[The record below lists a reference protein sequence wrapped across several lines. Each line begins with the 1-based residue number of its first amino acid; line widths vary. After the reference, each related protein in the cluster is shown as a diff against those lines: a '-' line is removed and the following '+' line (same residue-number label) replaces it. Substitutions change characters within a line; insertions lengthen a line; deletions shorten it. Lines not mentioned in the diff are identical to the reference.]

1 MVNRCCVL
9 GCHSSTHDR
18 KGEKVANGLTF
29 HRFPAWRQS
38 HGSQISEITKARR
51 IAWIAAVRRKDIS
64 FNSVPTS
71 FRVCSLHF
79 HSGKPAN
86 EMYESHPDWAPSLHL
101 GHTEIK
107 ATKPARYERRE
118 KRKWQRTYSIPV
130 IEVTVKDELIPPV
143 EAPASP
149 EEDRIKAEDEVDE
162 RPQTECDFCR
172 CRRAEINR
180 LLEENRALKH
190 ELDRRKMNEQFLKGD
205 NVKVKYYTGLPDF
218 EAMMGVLACVGPY
231 LTQSSKML
239 SPFQMLF
246 LTLIRLRLNLPT
258 QHIAHLFHVDR
269 KTVSKT
275 FGDIINVLHARV
287 SPNCSGRDALHVEST
302 GKVALPRPHVESV
315 DSVIGAVRNKYTML
329 SAKVP
334 VRTLLDTK
342 DEDQTFHDKVV
353 SVCCAL
359 TNMRPGV
366 VLKEEEKD
374 EESFIDPT
382 LDKFPEVEKLE

>member
-1 MVNRCCVL
+1 
-9 GCHSSTHDR
+9 
-18 KGEKVANGLTF
+18 
-29 HRFPAWRQS
+29 
-38 HGSQISEITKARR
+38 
-51 IAWIAAVRRKDIS
+51 
-64 FNSVPTS
+64 
-71 FRVCSLHF
+71 
-79 HSGKPAN
+79 
-86 EMYESHPDWAPSLHL
+86 MYESHPDWAPSLHL

-130 IEVTVKDELIPPV
+130 IEVTVKDELLPPGKPAITKPYLVFVVVAAPVSVFFSPKQISFRRINHLLLSTV

-315 DSVIGAVRNKYTML
+315 DRVIGAVRNKYTML

-359 TNMRPGV
+359 TNMSPGV

-382 LDKFPEVEKLE
+382 LDKFPKVEKHE